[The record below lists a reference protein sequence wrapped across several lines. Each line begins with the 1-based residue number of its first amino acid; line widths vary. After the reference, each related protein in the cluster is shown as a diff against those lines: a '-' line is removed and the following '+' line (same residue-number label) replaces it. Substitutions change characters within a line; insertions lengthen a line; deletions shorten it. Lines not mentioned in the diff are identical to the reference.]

1 MKKMLSILI
10 ALSFLFTCALGEQ
23 ADEKNQTEQRILSI
37 AEEMA
42 QKLGELSTGSYV
54 ELRSGVDEI
63 MELVYSW
70 GNGLVAAE
78 TPKRSTVIFLDKD
91 HISGL
96 GALMSTFA
104 PGMEDYSDILVRT
117 LVVSIL
123 NSLTMRQQGAV
134 ALAAAGTASFSEV
147 RLLNDMQPGLGIVA
161 LDYGEELPWVFVTF
175 WIVEGGAAEIS
186 TSFVYA
192 GAIGELLMNINFM
205 NTFEDLYTYLQ
216 EHPEL
221 VEEFES
227 ILGNDF

>member
-96 GALMSTFA
+96 GALMC
-104 PGMEDYSDILVRT
+104 
-117 LVVSIL
+117 
-123 NSLTMRQQGAV
+123 
-134 ALAAAGTASFSEV
+134 
-147 RLLNDMQPGLGIVA
+147 
-161 LDYGEELPWVFVTF
+161 
-175 WIVEGGAAEIS
+175 
-186 TSFVYA
+186 
-192 GAIGELLMNINFM
+192 
-205 NTFEDLYTYLQ
+205 
-216 EHPEL
+216 
-221 VEEFES
+221 
-227 ILGNDF
+227 